1 MSLCIDSSHIILHMV
16 IRHKLT
22 INCNLKMYVIDL
34 LFQLLAVRKKDTSI
48 FQVVQM
54 KGTKRILENL
64 RLAYIGAVLFF
75 TLSKSVIICHKG
87 MQLSMQVS
95 ILGNMYWKEFVL
107 IFIVWLAFVVLQI
120 ANKFLFLLELAFH
133 SSFF

>member
-1 MSLCIDSSHIILHMV
+1 MV

>member
-1 MSLCIDSSHIILHMV
+1 
-16 IRHKLT
+16 
-22 INCNLKMYVIDL
+22 
-34 LFQLLAVRKKDTSI
+34 
-48 FQVVQM
+48 
-54 KGTKRILENL
+54 
-64 RLAYIGAVLFF
+64 
-75 TLSKSVIICHKG
+75 

-133 SSFF
+133 SSFFWLNYFN